1 MNTFMRRAG
10 ELLRTE
16 DGPTT
21 TEYAVMLALIIF
33 ICIAAIT
40 GIGSTTEGIFTNLDN
55 EITGTGA
62 PGA

>member
-1 MNTFMRRAG
+1 MNTFMRKAG

-21 TEYAVMLALIIF
+21 TEYAVMLALIIVL
-33 ICIAAIT
+33 CMGAIT
-40 GIGSTTEGIFTNLDN
+40 GIGSTTEGIFANLDG
-55 EITGTGA
+55 EIAGTGA

>member
-1 MNTFMRRAG
+1 MNTFMRKAE

-21 TEYAVMLALIIF
+21 TEYAVMLALIIVL
-33 ICIAAIT
+33 CMGAIT
-40 GIGSTTEGIFTNLDN
+40 GIGSTTEGVFTNLDN
-55 EITGTGA
+55 EIAGTGA